1 MQLHVIDIGIIAAY
15 LVVILIAGLWL
26 SRRASANLDSY
37 FLGGKTIPWYYLGIA
52 NASGM
57 FDISGTIWL
66 VTIFFVYGLK
76 STWLPWVWP
85 TFNQVFLMVYLAVW
99 LRRSNV
105 MTGAEWIQTRFGK
118 ALGAELSHISVVIF
132 AIVSVIGFQA
142 YAFVG
147 IGKFA
152 EIFLPW
158 DLSANTYAII
168 LMGITAVY
176 VIFGG
181 MYSVVVTDII
191 QYILMTFVSVAI
203 AVIAIWKVSPEAL
216 NAVVPA
222 GWYNLFTGW
231 DTNLDWSGLVAGV
244 NDRIATD
251 GYSLF
256 TIFFMMML
264 FKGVLL
270 SAAGPAPNYDMQK
283 ILASRSPKDAAKM
296 SWFVSMVLN
305 FPRYL
310 MIAGIGVL
318 GLVFFRGSLNEMAA
332 SGQKPD
338 FEQILPYVIHNFLPV
353 GIVGMVLAG
362 LLAAFMSTFDGTVNC
377 GASYL
382 VNDIYKRYIHR
393 NASGKAYVTASYVS
407 SLLIVIV
414 GILFGLK
421 LESVHSIVQW
431 IVAGLWGGYTAP
443 NVLKWYWWRL
453 NGHGYFG
460 GMITGIAAALV
471 FPKVYD
477 APTLLGLESNM
488 AIFPVILAASA
499 LVSVIVSLLT
509 PPDDAEVLKKFYK
522 QVRPWGFWGPIR
534 QQVMREDPSFIPNG
548 DFARDMINVTVGIVW
563 QTSFVLIAI
572 YLVLQMYVPLV
583 VCIVLLAVTSLF
595 LKINWYNKLT
605 D

>member
-1 MQLHVIDIGIIAAY
+1 MQLHFIDIGIIVAY
-15 LVVILIAGLWL
+15 LVVIMIAGLWL
-26 SRRASANLDSY
+26 SRRASQNLDSY
-37 FLGGKTIPWYYLGIA
+37 FLGDKAIPWYYLGIA

-76 STWLPWVWP
+76 SVWLPWVWP
-85 TFNQVFLMVYLAVW
+85 TFNQVILMVYLAVW

-105 MTGAEWIQTRFGK
+105 MTGAEWIQTRFGSK
-118 ALGAELSHISVVIF
+118 RGAELSHISVVIF
-132 AIVSVIGFQA
+132 AIISVIGFQA

-152 EIFLPW
+152 SIFMPW
-158 DLSANTYAII
+158 DLSPNTYAII
-168 LMGITAVY
+168 LMGITALY

-191 QYILMTFVSVAI
+191 QYFLMTIASIAI
-203 AVIAIWKVSPEAL
+203 AIIAIWKVSPEAL
-216 NAVVPA
+216 NAAVPD
-222 GWYNLFTGW
+222 GWHNLFLGW
-231 DTNLDWSGLVAGV
+231 NTMPDWSGLVAGV
-244 NDRIATD
+244 NERIATD
-251 GYSLF
+251 GFSLF
-256 TIFFMMML
+256 GIFFMMML
-264 FKGVLL
+264 FKGILL

-283 ILASRSPKDAAKM
+283 ILASRSPRDAAKM
-296 SWFVSMVLN
+296 SWFVSIVLN

-318 GLVFFRGSLNEMAA
+318 GLVFFSDSLNQMAA
-332 SGQKPD
+332 EGKKAD

-353 GIVGMVLAG
+353 GVVGLVLAG
-362 LLAAFMSTFDGTVNC
+362 LFSAFMSTFDGTVNC

-393 NASGKAYVTASYVS
+393 NASGNTYVIASYVAS
-407 SLLIVIV
+407 FLIVVV
-414 GILFGLK
+414 GIIFGLK
-421 LESVHSIVQW
+421 LDSVHSIVQW
-431 IVAGLWGGYTAP
+431 IVAGLWGGYAAS

-453 NGHGYFG
+453 NGYGYFG
-460 GMITGIAAALV
+460 GMMTGIAAALV
-471 FPKVYD
+471 FPKLYD

-488 AIFPVILAASA
+488 AIFPVILLASTA
-499 LVSVIVSLLT
+499 VSILVSLAT
-509 PPDDAEVLKKFYK
+509 RPDDEDTLKQFYK

-534 QQVMREDPSFIPNG
+534 EKVMREDPGFVPNG
-548 DFARDMINVTVGIVW
+548 DFGRDMINVIVGIVW

-572 YLVLQMYVPLV
+572 YLVLQMYIPLAICV
-583 VCIVLLAVTSLF
+583 VILAITSIF